1 MSHVDSVLRIIG
13 SRRIGVAF
21 SGGAVRGLA
30 HIGVIKGLSEYGIRP
45 AIVAGTSAGS
55 LIGAALAAGLDWR
68 QLASL
73 ACSVFWPGLLHKKT
87 LETFCRGNLPATF
100 AQLYLPFAAVGTA
113 LPTKKP
119 VVITQGKLAPALS
132 ASCAM
137 RILRRPVM
145 HQGRRLK
152 DGGIACVLPS
162 RICRQLGADFVIA
175 SDVWE
180 LSSVLRRIGVVPTHP
195 LGRRLYP
202 PHYLVAVRH
211 SDLLIQP
218 SIPALGIVPSRAS
231 VEHMIA
237 AGEEATHKALS
248 RLSRTGKVPSLSRIM
263 APMKLRP
270 SR

>member
-1 MSHVDSVLRIIG
+1 MSHMDSLLRIIR

-21 SGGAVRGLA
+21 SGGSVRGLA
-30 HIGVIKGLSEYGIRP
+30 HIGVIKGLSEYGISP

-73 ACSVFWPGLLHKKT
+73 ACSVFWPGLLHAKT
-87 LETFCRGNLPATF
+87 LEAFCKRNLPETF
-100 AQLYLPFAAVGTA
+100 AQLHLPFAAVGTA
-113 LPTKKP
+113 LPSKKP

-137 RILRRPVM
+137 RILRRPVV

-152 DGGIACVLPS
+152 DGGIACVLPA

-180 LSSVLRRIGVVPTHP
+180 LSSVLRSIGVLPTLP
-195 LGRRLYP
+195 LGRRFYP
-202 PHYLVAVRH
+202 SHYLVAVRH

-218 SIPALGIVPSRAS
+218 SIPALGIVPSTAS
-231 VEHMIA
+231 VERMIA
-237 AGEEATHKALS
+237 AGEEATHNALA
-248 RLSRTGKVPSLSRIM
+248 RLSKAGKVPSVEPNDGTGKTE
-263 APMKLRP
+263 A
-270 SR
+270 

>member
-1 MSHVDSVLRIIG
+1 MSRMDSLLRMIR

-21 SGGAVRGLA
+21 SGGSVRGLA
-30 HIGVIKGLSEYGIRP
+30 HIGVIKGLSEYGISS

-73 ACSVFWPGLLHKKT
+73 ACSVFWPGLLHAKT
-87 LETFCRGNLPATF
+87 LEAFCKRNLPETF
-100 AQLYLPFAAVGTA
+100 AQLHLPFAAVGTA
-113 LPTKKP
+113 LPSKKP

-137 RILRRPVM
+137 RILRRPVV

-152 DGGIACVLPS
+152 DGGIACVLPAP
-162 RICRQLGADFVIA
+162 ICRQLGADFVIA

-180 LSSVLRRIGVVPTHP
+180 LSSVLRRIGVLPTLP
-195 LGRRLYP
+195 W
-202 PHYLVAVRH
+202 AVDSTRH

-218 SIPALGIVPSRAS
+218 SIPALGIVPSTAS
-231 VEHMIA
+231 VERMIA
-237 AGEEATHKALS
+237 AGEEATHNALA
-248 RLSRTGKVPSLSRIM
+248 RLSKAGKVPSVEPNDGTGKTE
-263 APMKLRP
+263 A
-270 SR
+270 